1 MEELYFK
8 NMNDTIDY
16 LQDKNK
22 IIQYKLKI
30 IVFRNMI
37 LNKLIE

>member
-16 LQDKNK
+16 LQDKNT

-30 IVFRNMI
+30 IVFRNML